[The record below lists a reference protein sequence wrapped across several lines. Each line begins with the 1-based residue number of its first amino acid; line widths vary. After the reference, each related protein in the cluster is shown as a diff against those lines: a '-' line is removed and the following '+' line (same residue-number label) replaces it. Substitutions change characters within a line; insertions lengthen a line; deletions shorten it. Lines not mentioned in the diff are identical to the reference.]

1 MSKLFQ
7 RKEASWK
14 AFFHLLHEAH
24 LPWLFIGITISV
36 SLISSSLG
44 LLLPDYTERIIDG
57 DYGNRVMATFIGVI
71 ILTAVVDFLVS
82 FLQYS
87 LNARVAKYLREY
99 IFGKILRLPI
109 VEIEKNGS
117 KELISRLTTDSSAVG
132 DLFSEIL
139 PNMISGGY
147 YIVSSLVMIGKYSWK
162 LGIIAISVGVV
173 QLGLAFF
180 SGRVVF
186 KFNHKTQT
194 KLSYLTEVVS
204 EVMNHIS
211 LIKVFLTEKSEQ
223 ERAQNLSSDYYQ
235 TSFKAQVVTNTF
247 TYLSQFVTLLGSLFT
262 IIAGGIMVTQNVIS
276 KGEWV
281 AYFMF
286 YYYMS
291 QYLAMFPY
299 YWDELKG
306 LQGTVNRL
314 SNISSQSE
322 ENVDVGIALLN
333 NENAISFEQVSFG
346 YGEKTVLENIS
357 FSIPETG
364 ITALVGKNG
373 VGKSTIMDLIEG
385 FYSPNSGK
393 ITYGQHNVAD
403 FKLSDWRKNFAWVPQ
418 NIRLTEKTIRENL
431 LYGCTKNYSDDE
443 IIFHC
448 QKVGLG
454 DFITELPL
462 GLDTKVEEFGENFSG
477 GERQK
482 IMIVR
487 AILRGAKYLI
497 LDEHSSN
504 LDTESSS
511 KIAELL
517 FELAKEKA
525 VILVSHKMSYVS
537 QADNILVLNQGQIES
552 CGKHRDL
559 LEKSLVYRNLY
570 RQGV

>member
-24 LPWLFIGITISV
+24 LPWLFIGITISI

-87 LNARVAKYLREY
+87 LNARVAKHLREY

-132 DLFSEIL
+132 SLFSEIL

-180 SGRVVF
+180 SGRVVI

-223 ERAQNLSSDYYQ
+223 ERA
-235 TSFKAQVVTNTF
+235 
-247 TYLSQFVTLLGSLFT
+247 
-262 IIAGGIMVTQNVIS
+262 
-276 KGEWV
+276 
-281 AYFMF
+281 
-286 YYYMS
+286 
-291 QYLAMFPY
+291 
-299 YWDELKG
+299 
-306 LQGTVNRL
+306 
-314 SNISSQSE
+314 
-322 ENVDVGIALLN
+322 
-333 NENAISFEQVSFG
+333 
-346 YGEKTVLENIS
+346 
-357 FSIPETG
+357 
-364 ITALVGKNG
+364 
-373 VGKSTIMDLIEG
+373 
-385 FYSPNSGK
+385 
-393 ITYGQHNVAD
+393 
-403 FKLSDWRKNFAWVPQ
+403 
-418 NIRLTEKTIRENL
+418 
-431 LYGCTKNYSDDE
+431 
-443 IIFHC
+443 
-448 QKVGLG
+448 
-454 DFITELPL
+454 
-462 GLDTKVEEFGENFSG
+462 
-477 GERQK
+477 
-482 IMIVR
+482 
-487 AILRGAKYLI
+487 
-497 LDEHSSN
+497 
-504 LDTESSS
+504 
-511 KIAELL
+511 
-517 FELAKEKA
+517 
-525 VILVSHKMSYVS
+525 
-537 QADNILVLNQGQIES
+537 
-552 CGKHRDL
+552 
-559 LEKSLVYRNLY
+559 
-570 RQGV
+570 

>member
-14 AFFHLLHEAH
+14 VFFHLLHEAH

-87 LNARVAKYLREY
+87 LNARVVKHLREY

-132 DLFSEIL
+132 SLFSEIL

-173 QLGLAFF
+173 QLGLALF
-180 SGRVVF
+180 SGCVVF

-235 TSFKAQVVTNTF
+235 TSLKAQMVTNTF

-291 QYLAMFPY
+291 QYLGMFPY

-373 VGKSTIMDLIEG
+373 AGKSTILGLIER

-393 ITYGQHNVAD
+393 ISYGQHNVAD
-403 FKLSDWRKNFAWVPQ
+403 FKLSDWRKNFAWIPQ
-418 NIRLTEKTIRENL
+418 NIRLTEKRFVKI
-431 LYGCTKNYSDDE
+431 YCM
-443 IIFHC
+443 
-448 QKVGLG
+448 VA
-454 DFITELPL
+454 
-462 GLDTKVEEFGENFSG
+462 
-477 GERQK
+477 QK
-482 IMIVR
+482 ITLMMRLFFIV
-487 AILRGAKYLI
+487 K
-497 LDEHSSN
+497 
-504 LDTESSS
+504 
-511 KIAELL
+511 K
-517 FELAKEKA
+517 
-525 VILVSHKMSYVS
+525 LV
-537 QADNILVLNQGQIES
+537 
-552 CGKHRDL
+552 
-559 LEKSLVYRNLY
+559 
-570 RQGV
+570 

>member
-24 LPWLFIGITISV
+24 LPWLFIGITISI

-87 LNARVAKYLREY
+87 LNARVAKHLREY

-132 DLFSEIL
+132 SLFSEIL

-235 TSFKAQVVTNTF
+235 TSFKAQMVTNTF

-291 QYLAMFPY
+291 QYLEMFPY

-322 ENVDVGIALLN
+322 ENLDEGIALLN

-373 VGKSTIMDLIEG
+373 AGKSTILGLIER

-443 IIFHC
+443 IIFYC

-477 GERQK
+477 GQRQK

-537 QADNILVLNQGQIES
+537 QADNILVLNQGKIEAW
-552 CGKHRDL
+552 GKHRDL